1 MLLSARSLRTQ
12 MSSVVSN
19 RTAGKKMN
27 HSSNY
32 LYWGP
37 LVSAFT
43 FCFARALMS
52 LVSVWTNS
60 YIYSYGYLIPVLSL
74 YLIWQERG
82 RLKKIRSEPSFFP
95 GFTIFVVGLIILI
108 AGHTSRVV
116 SLQGISIVVSL
127 IGVTLL
133 LLGWRYLS
141 VLLFPLLYL
150 LFMVPFWDRLTEPLH
165 LPFQN
170 FSAMIGTSLL
180 QLIGIPAYRNAIYIE
195 LPNITLEV
203 ARVCSGVNNLI
214 AVAAIAIPLAYITLH
229 SWTRRLILFF
239 SGIAI
244 AIIGNW
250 LRVTLIGV
258 LSYYNYAGDSH
269 GPYHILQGLTVS
281 YVGFAALFVCAWIL
295 SRGQSKDSKDHV
307 SETISYLQPPV
318 KSSATYYLP
327 VSALLIVVGFY
338 LNVLSK

>member
-1 MLLSARSLRTQ
+1 
-12 MSSVVSN
+12 
-19 RTAGKKMN
+19 MN
-27 HSSNY
+27 YSSNY
-32 LYWGP
+32 VYWGF

-43 FCFARALMS
+43 FCFARAFMS
-52 LVSVWTNS
+52 LVSVWTDS
-60 YIYSYGYLIPVLSL
+60 YIYSYGYLIPIISL
-74 YLIWQERG
+74 YLIWQERD

-116 SLQGISIVVSL
+116 SLQGISSVVSL
-127 IGVTLL
+127 IGIALL

-150 LFMVPFWDRLTEPLH
+150 LFMVPFWDRLTEHLH
-165 LPFQN
+165 VPFQN

-180 QLIGIPAYRNAIYIE
+180 QLVGIPAYRSTIYIE

-244 AIIGNW
+244 AIFGNC
-250 LRVTLIGV
+250 LRVALIGV
-258 LSYYNYAGDSH
+258 LAYYKMAGDLH

-295 SRGQSKDSKDHV
+295 SRGQPKDSKDNF
-307 SETISYLQPPV
+307 SEIISYPQPPA
-318 KSSATYYLP
+318 KSSVNYYLT
-327 VSALLIVVGFY
+327 VSALLIFVGFY
-338 LNVLSK
+338 LNVLSKS